1 MKKAPH
7 KLPFEIHDPK
17 PEVPICVDLS
27 DQTLG
32 QPQSVLSQPQE
43 PAAEL

>member
-17 PEVPICVDLS
+17 PEIPICVDLS
-27 DQTLG
+27 DQTAV
-32 QPQSVLSQPQE
+32 QPQSVLSPPQG

>member
-17 PEVPICVDLS
+17 PEIPICVDLS
-27 DQTLG
+27 EIG
-32 QPQSVLSQPQE
+32 RAHV
-43 PAAEL
+43 

>member
-7 KLPFEIHDPK
+7 KLPCEIHDPK

-27 DQTLG
+27 DQAVSQTRSVPT
-32 QPQSVLSQPQE
+32 QPQGPTL
-43 PAAEL
+43 

>member
-27 DQTLG
+27 DQTAA
-32 QPQSVLSQPQE
+32 QPQSVLSQPQG

>member
-17 PEVPICVDLS
+17 PEIPICVDLS
-27 DQTLG
+27 DQTVV
-32 QPQSVLSQPQE
+32 QPQSVLSQPQG
-43 PAAEL
+43 PSAEL